1 MISGFGYAAMLN
13 NRDKKRLIFL
23 RRLLW
28 AGLCF
33 VWLPV
38 SLSTADG
45 IDAVGAGSV
54 RLQNEAAVL
63 RPHNFMVAENNRN
76 TEDKNGSD
84 SAPGEDP
91 QQKPATDSESKPSK
105 QKNKTDSLKSF
116 EPTEK
121 VKADQA
127 VDFPY
132 DI

>member
-13 NRDKKRLIFL
+13 NQDKKRFIFL

-33 VWLPV
+33 VWLPA
-38 SLSTADG
+38 SISTADS

-54 RLQNEAAVL
+54 LLQNEAAVL
-63 RPHNFMVAENNRN
+63 RPHNFIVAENNRN
-76 TEDKNGSD
+76 NEDNNGPD

-91 QQKPATDSESKPSK
+91 EQKPAAESESKLSK
-105 QKNKTDSLKSF
+105 PKNKTESVKSF